1 MKAGF
6 TVLHGRDSLL
16 DGFQVAAVP
25 FVGTSHAI
33 KLLSFDAAT
42 LQHLVHLLVVK
53 GHDHAITHENGYL
66 RIKQLIGYASSLRVL
81 PDALMG
87 SLLQGFSIAEKIAA
101 VIFVNG
107 GLSYFQTVTM
117 PFVIDG
123 ENINQL

>member
-25 FVGTSHAI
+25 FVCTSHAI

-53 GHDHAITHENGYL
+53 GHDHAIAHENGYL
-66 RIKQLIGYASSLRVL
+66 RIKQLIGYAGSLRVL
-81 PDALMG
+81 PDALVG
-87 SLLQGFSIAEKIAA
+87 SLLQGFSIAEEIAA
-101 VIFVNG
+101 IIFVNG